1 MQTIPITLAQPDM
14 VLEKPVM
21 RPDKPDGLPVFG
33 KGIKLTQAGI
43 ERLKQIGV
51 QAITVEGHPV
61 VIEGEE
67 TLEQILADMEHR
79 FRQVRDNP
87 EMMQI
92 LEIYKTQ
99 IKRGFGQD

>member
-14 VLEKPVM
+14 VLEQPVM
-21 RPDKPDGLPVFG
+21 RSDKPDGLPVFG

-79 FRQVRDNP
+79 F
-87 EMMQI
+87 I
-92 LEIYKTQ
+92 
-99 IKRGFGQD
+99 QDTDQTRLRSGLR

>member
-1 MQTIPITLAQPDM
+1 M

-21 RPDKPDGLPVFG
+21 RPDKPEGLAVFG
-33 KGIKLTQAGI
+33 KGIKLTAAGI

-61 VIEGEE
+61 IIEGEE
-67 TLEQILADMEHR
+67 TLEQVLANMAHR

-87 EMMQI
+87 EMMQ
-92 LEIYKTQ
+92 LLDLYQTQ
-99 IKRGFGQD
+99 IKRNFGE